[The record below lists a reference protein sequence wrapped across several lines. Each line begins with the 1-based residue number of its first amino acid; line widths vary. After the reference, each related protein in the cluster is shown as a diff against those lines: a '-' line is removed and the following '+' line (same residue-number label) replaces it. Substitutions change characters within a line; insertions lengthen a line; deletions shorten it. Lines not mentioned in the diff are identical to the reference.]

1 MVLKNLV
8 VYLLE
13 KYLGDYLENFDKEKL
28 KIDLR
33 KGKIYY
39 LFNRNNNLLF

>member
-1 MVLKNLV
+1 MLRNLV

-13 KYLGDYLENFDKEKL
+13 KYLGDYVENFDKEKL

-33 KGKIYY
+33 KGKICHQ
-39 LFNRNNNLLF
+39 FI